1 MEKLKYRKLE
11 VMLPRIKNKTELP
24 VDEWTILDQS
34 IEVLQLWLIITVYHL
49 LVKDNKG
56 EGEGRGGGLK
66 EKGELI
72 YFLPLKRGGGLLERG
87 GLIEGLQYSPLW
99 H

>member
-49 LVKDNKG
+49 FVKDNKG
-56 EGEGRGGGLK
+56 EGEGREELK
-66 EKGELI
+66 REGELI
-72 YFLPLKRGGGLLERG
+72 YFLPLKRAGGLLERG

>member
-11 VMLPRIKNKTELP
+11 VMSLRIKNKTELP

-34 IEVLQLWLIITVYHL
+34 TEVLQLWLIITVYHL

-56 EGEGRGGGLK
+56 EGERRGGGLK
-66 EKGELI
+66 REGELI
-72 YFLPLKRGGGLLERG
+72 YFLSLKRGGLLERG
-87 GLIEGLQYSPLW
+87 GLMEGLQYSPLW

>member
-11 VMLPRIKNKTELP
+11 VMSLRIKNKTELS

-34 IEVLQLWLIITVYHL
+34 TEVLQLWLIITVYHL

-66 EKGELI
+66 ERGSLFTFFLWKGG
-72 YFLPLKRGGGLLERG
+72 RLLERG